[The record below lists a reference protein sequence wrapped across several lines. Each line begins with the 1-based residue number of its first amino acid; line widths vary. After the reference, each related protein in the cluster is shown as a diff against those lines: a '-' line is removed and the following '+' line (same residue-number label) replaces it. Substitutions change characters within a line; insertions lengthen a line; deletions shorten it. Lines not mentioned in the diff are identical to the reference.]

1 MCQACSFGPALPSLA
16 GTVYSL
22 QTCIAFFIIAN
33 WHADVHPYVY
43 TQCNAALPASMWA
56 RGLRA
61 VACGNRI
68 GNALRF
74 KYREIEVGHADEIA
88 YPSEAPACSLQQIK
102 P

>member
-43 TQCNAALPASMWA
+43 TQCNAALPGKGC
-56 RGLRA
+56 RRLCGQEGFGL
-61 VACGNRI
+61 
-68 GNALRF
+68 LR
-74 KYREIEVGHADEIA
+74 VGTE
-88 YPSEAPACSLQQIK
+88 
-102 P
+102 